1 MQFQDI
7 SYLEKGTKR
16 QQEAYA
22 ILQQN
27 KVMEKLHA
35 FTPALV
41 GTIPINIDIET
52 SDLDIICCFENKNF
66 YRDTIVKLFKD
77 NEFFSIRERED
88 KEETVIAGFFI
99 EGFMIEIFGQ
109 NIPCRQQ
116 LGYRHMLIEHDLL
129 NKYGEAFRWQIIALK
144 KQGYK
149 TEPAFAKLLGLQGD
163 PYQALLQLEA
173 DIAESLNNT
182 NGY

>member
-7 SYLEKGTKR
+7 SYLKNGTTR
-16 QQEAYA
+16 QQKAYA
-22 ILQQN
+22 VLQPN
-27 KVMEKLHA
+27 NVMEKLYA
-35 FTPALV
+35 FTPVLV

-52 SDLDIICCFENKNF
+52 SDLDIICCFENKKF
-66 YRDTIVKLFKD
+66 YRDTIVKQFKHC
-77 NEFFSIRERED
+77 EFFSIRERED
-88 KEETVIAGFFI
+88 KEESVIAGFFT

-116 LGYRHMLIEHDLL
+116 PGYRHMLIEHELL
-129 NKYGEAFRWQIIALK
+129 NKYGEAFRQQIIALK

-173 DIAESLNNT
+173 DIAESLNHT
-182 NGY
+182 NGH